1 MRLDPLFSLLTLP
14 PLVKLLCVSYWSIF
28 CNRIVVSV
36 LTSSHSSHTIASH
49 VSPWKEKS
57 CSSHIWVRE
66 SYLWYPFLLF
76 PSLYEL
82 TERNNFIFFKR
93 DAIALPLQYDHVSTN
108 LYLLVNPTLYLYH
121 ERPTHYVL
129 DRYILIFAR
138 WRCENILVNHKW
150 RVLNWYIAI
159 TLKDLLC
166 CIRSNRSMTIRPHI
180 TTDAKIMMVSNN
192 FIFRL
197 QKNSNTSSS
206 SLSLIPILP

>member
-93 DAIALPLQYDHVSTN
+93 DAIALPLRYDHVSTCESDP
-108 LYLLVNPTLYLYH
+108 LLLPRAPKSLCS
-121 ERPTHYVL
+121 RYVHSIFV
-129 DRYILIFAR
+129 DTVEIILWITDEELWITILQSP
-138 WRCENILVNHKW
+138 WRISSAFEVLVVW
-150 RVLNWYIAI
+150 PY
-159 TLKDLLC
+159 
-166 CIRSNRSMTIRPHI
+166 TI
-180 TTDAKIMMVSNN
+180 DAKVTSTMMRVSNTN

-197 QKNSNTSSS
+197 QNHC
-206 SLSLIPILP
+206 

>member
-93 DAIALPLQYDHVSTN
+93 DAIAFLSSMIMYLPTCI
-108 LYLLVNPTLYLYH
+108 YLWIRPFTFTTSAQIIMFSICTFNIRWHCGNNPVNH
-121 ERPTHYVL
+121 
-129 DRYILIFAR
+129 R
-138 WRCENILVNHKW
+138 WRA
-150 RVLNWYIAI
+150 LNYNIAI
-159 TLKDLLC
+159 ALKNLL
-166 CIRSNRSMTIRPHI
+166 CIRSTRSMTLHHRCQG
-180 TTDAKIMMVSNN
+180 N
-192 FIFRL
+192 
-197 QKNSNTSSS
+197 
-206 SLSLIPILP
+206 

>member
-108 LYLLVNPTLYLYH
+108 LYLLVNPTLYFYH
-121 ERPTHYVL
+121 ERPNHYVL
-129 DRYILIFAR
+129 DMYILIFVDTVER
-138 WRCENILVNHKW
+138 ILWITDEELWITILQSPWRISSAFEVLVVW
-150 RVLNWYIAI
+150 PY
-159 TLKDLLC
+159 
-166 CIRSNRSMTIRPHI
+166 
-180 TTDAKIMMVSNN
+180 TTDAKVTSTMMRVSNTN

-197 QKNSNTSSS
+197 QNHC
-206 SLSLIPILP
+206 